1 MSLKILGNLKRGLV
15 FIVSAPA
22 GTGKTTLVQMLAKE
36 FDCVASSVSMTTREP
51 RQGEVQ
57 GVDYDFLTRK
67 EFEEKITAGDFL
79 EYVELYGHY
88 YGTSK
93 KKVEELRNRGKHV
106 ILTIDTQGARQLMDK
121 FDAVY
126 IFVSPP
132 SFEELRKRLFSR
144 KTETSE
150 VINERLEW
158 AKKEL
163 EIVSLYD
170 YNIVNDN
177 LSVAYEAL
185 RSILIAEEHR
195 VVSPTE
201 KPL

>member
-1 MSLKILGNLKRGLV
+1 MSSKLLGNVKRGLA

-22 GTGKTTLVQMLAKE
+22 GTGKTTLVHMLAKE

-51 RQGEVQ
+51 RNGEIP
-57 GVDYDFLTRK
+57 GVDYDFLTKK
-67 EFEEKITAGDFL
+67 EFEERIAAGEFL
-79 EYVELYGHY
+79 EFVELYGNY

-93 KKVEELRNRGKHV
+93 KKVEELRNQGKHV

-132 SFEELRKRLFSR
+132 SFEELRNRLLFR

-150 VINERLEW
+150 VIHERLEW

-163 EIVSLYD
+163 EIVSQYD
-170 YNIVNDN
+170 YNIVNDD
-177 LSVAYEAL
+177 LSIAYEAL

-195 VVSPTE
+195 VVSPNE
-201 KPL
+201 KLL

>member
-1 MSLKILGNLKRGLV
+1 MSSKLLGNLKCGLA

-36 FDCVASSVSMTTREP
+36 FDCVVSSISMTTREP
-51 RQGEVQ
+51 RSGEVP
-57 GVDYDFLTRK
+57 GVDYDFLTK
-67 EFEEKITAGDFL
+67 EEFEEKIAAGEFL
-79 EYVELYGHY
+79 EYVELYGNY

-93 KKVEELRNRGKHV
+93 KKVEELRDQGKHV

-132 SFEELRKRLFSR
+132 SFEELRKRLLSR

-163 EIVSLYD
+163 EIVSEYD

-177 LSVAYEAL
+177 LLVAYQAL

-195 VVSPTE
+195 VERVSE
-201 KPL
+201 AK